1 MIRLFL
7 DRPPSVN
14 HLFSNA
20 VKGGRRR
27 SERYTAWRVSQKNY
41 MIAQRQ
47 KPMAGA
53 VEITLTVQERAQGDL
68 DNFCK
73 SCLDLLVFHRFIEG
87 DHPKIVRRIT
97 MQWGDPVWG
106 SDKMGCLIEVSPAAE
121 GDRERDQ
128 GTIKTEG

>member
-1 MIRLFL
+1 MIRMFL

-14 HLFSNA
+14 HLFSNVA
-20 VKGGRRR
+20 KGGRRR
-27 SERYTAWRVSQKNY
+27 SEIYTAWRVAQKNT
-41 MIAQRQ
+41 MTAQRQ
-47 KPMAGA
+47 KPMAGP

-73 SCLDLLVFHRFIEG
+73 CAIDLLVYHRFIEG

-106 SDKMGCLIEVSPAAE
+106 SDKMGCLIEVVPAAE
-121 GDRERDQ
+121 GDRERRE
-128 GTIKTEG
+128 GTIQRG